1 VQDVLHRCEWICLV
15 AAAYANKVYYQ
26 GDLHDI
32 TIIIR
37 HTLTRPLFFIKGKKK
52 RCLYATQRNVTQR
65 CAMQLAA
72 TKTVASQQPDQDS
85 AAASDV

>member
-1 VQDVLHRCEWICLV
+1 MCFTDASGFVWLQ
-15 AAAYANKVYYQ
+15 Q
-26 GDLHDI
+26 
-32 TIIIR
+32 
-37 HTLTRPLFFIKGKKK
+37 HTLTKFIIKVICTTTFFYKKAKKK
-52 RCLYATQRNVTQR
+52 MFIRNATQR